1 LSIQD
6 VRERPSADAPQSV
19 RDEADRMHARFVDP
33 TSDFLTLL
41 NLWNHLREQQKELG
55 SSAFRRMCRS
65 EHLNYVRVREWF
77 DVHRQLRSIM
87 PRDSASKNSTSKSSA
102 VPVDAGADADG
113 IHRALLSGLLS
124 QIGILDERTAAKG
137 AGRGASANAPKN
149 GKRRIAE
156 YRGARGIRFSIFPGS
171 GLRRSAPQAVMAAEI
186 VETSRTFART

>member
-55 SSAFRRMCRS
+55 SSAFRRLCRD

-77 DVHRQLRSIM
+77 DVHRQLRSLVGGG
-87 PRDSASKNSTSKSSA
+87 PSTSSGSGSGTGSGSGSGDG
-102 VPVDAGADADG
+102 DA
-113 IHRALLSGLLS
+113 IHRAILAGLLS
-124 QIGILDERTAAKG
+124 HIGVLDAA
-137 AGRGASANAPKN
+137 ASGGKDGST
-149 GKRRIAE
+149 GKRALAE
-156 YRGARGIRFSIFPGS
+156 YQGARGTRFAIFPGS
-171 GLRRSAPQAVMAAEI
+171 ALRRKTPQAVMAAEL
-186 VETSRTFART
+186 VETSRLFART